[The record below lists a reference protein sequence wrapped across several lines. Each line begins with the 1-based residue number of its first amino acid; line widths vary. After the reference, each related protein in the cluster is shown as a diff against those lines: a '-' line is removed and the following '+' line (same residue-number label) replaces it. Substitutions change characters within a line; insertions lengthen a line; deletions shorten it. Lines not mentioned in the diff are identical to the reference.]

1 MDTTKNRPTPA
12 ARPIDERFFCASCHE
27 TSMERRN
34 FRPTMATA
42 VGVAVGVPEAQTA
55 AAGRADKAASLLR
68 PSDESCSWL
77 AAALKAHFELER
89 RMLSEAERRSPSCLV
104 T

>member
-42 VGVAVGVPEAQTA
+42 VGVAVGVPEAQAELT
-55 AAGRADKAASLLR
+55 RLR
-68 PSDESCSWL
+68 PYCAPSDESCSWL
-77 AAALKAHFELER
+77 AAALKAHFELEDA
-89 RMLSEAERRSPSCLV
+89 EAEKV
-104 T
+104 G